1 MFAAF
6 ARQETELEGFV
17 ESIGDWIEE
26 WGPRLL
32 VAAIILVIGA
42 ILIRIARR
50 LVSQMLARRDLDPA
64 ATSFVGS
71 LVAAVLWVAV
81 FITIIGYL
89 GIPTTSFVAILG
101 ALGLAVGLALQDNL
115 ANFAAGVL
123 ILTFKPFVSGEYIE
137 AQGLAGTV
145 DDVQIVATTLITP
158 DNRNVVI
165 PNAQLWS
172 GPITNYSRQDTRRV
186 DFVFGIGYDDD
197 LARAK
202 QILEEKAA
210 SDPRVLSDPEPTIA
224 VLNLGDSTVDI
235 AARIWVDSDDY
246 WPLFFDWT
254 EQIKLAF
261 DESGISIPYPQTDVH
276 LIDTEQKAS

>member
-1 MFAAF
+1 M
-6 ARQETELEGFV
+6 EGFAD
-17 ESIGDWIEE
+17 SIGDWIEE

-42 ILIRIARR
+42 ILIRIAKGV
-50 LVSQMLARRDLDPA
+50 VSRMLTRRDLDPA
-64 ATSFVGS
+64 ATRFVGS
-71 LVAAVLWVAV
+71 LVAAVLWIAV
-81 FITIIGYL
+81 FITIVGYL

-115 ANFAAGVL
+115 ANFASGVL
-123 ILTFKPFVSGEYIE
+123 ILMFKPFVSGEYIE
-137 AQGLAGTV
+137 AQGLSGTV

-158 DNRNVVI
+158 DNKNVVI
-165 PNAQLWS
+165 PNGQLWN

-197 LARAK
+197 LAAAK

-210 SDPRVLSDPEPTIA
+210 SDPRVLSEPEPTIA

-235 AARIWVDSDDY
+235 AARVWVDRDDY

-254 EQIKLAF
+254 EHVKLAF
-261 DESGISIPYPQTDVH
+261 DEAGISIPYPQTDVH
-276 LIDTEQKAS
+276 LIGAEQKAS